1 MYKRLKNNNPMEI
14 LKKTFLLFLISSLS
28 FSQNIIIKYSGDSD
42 DTILL
47 TCQAIEALN
56 SPTVLSKN
64 NRNLKI
70 ALDDPTTLL
79 CNQVTRNTLIYAFP
93 NETIE
98 FDINEK
104 GLINYYCSS
113 NKYRKLESEFINDSF
128 EKFGKTENISDYNE
142 LKQIRLL
149 NGTPKYFDKGY
160 IKEQEL
166 LESYYKND
174 KISKEFRQY
183 FTTMYWCLTKFNELE
198 NQVIN
203 PETFLSI
210 EKSFN
215 DADMLLNIEGYKALL
230 ENYVAKSMKKIDLKN
245 IFFTKMDF
253 VAKNI
258 TNQKIKDYLLY
269 SNINSALN
277 DRFLKT
283 EVDKQTIEL
292 FRKNCKNQEYIDA
305 INQDLQPKTTPIIL
319 QNIIK
324 KHNGKLVLVDFWASW
339 CIPCREEFPSEKKLM
354 QKYPNVSFVFLSID
368 KSSTAWQKAMDQ
380 YKDILNKEN
389 SFLLIKSD
397 KDELLKE
404 INVTTIP
411 RFVLFGKD
419 GKIINPNAPRPSSTE
434 IEKLIEKYL

>member
-1 MYKRLKNNNPMEI
+1 MEI

-70 ALDDPTTLL
+70 ALDGPTTLL

-324 KHNGKLVLVDFWASW
+324 KHSGKLVLVDFWASW